1 MFIFKK
7 IFNKIKK
14 MKIILLGAPGSGKG
28 TQAELIKKELNLY
41 HISTGEL
48 IRKEL
53 DSNQEIKKLVKNG
66 KLLDDEII
74 LKLIEKTIKKIN
86 NILFDGFPRT
96 LNQAI
101 SLTKKN
107 IKIDYIIQ
115 IELEEKNIIKR
126 LKYRLTNKNKNY
138 NIINIKQKIKNKDD
152 LTGENL
158 KKRNDDK
165 IKIIRKRLLNHN
177 TNTTEILNWYAN
189 INTRL
194 IKINGN
200 NNINDIFEK
209 IINNIKIYEKNI

>member
-1 MFIFKK
+1 
-7 IFNKIKK
+7 

-28 TQAELIKKELNLY
+28 TQADLIKKKLNLH
-41 HISTGEL
+41 HISTGDL

-53 DSNQEIKKLVKNG
+53 DSNQEIKKLLKKGN
-66 KLLDDEII
+66 LLDDEII
-74 LKLIEKTIKKIN
+74 LNFIEKNIKEKN

-115 IELEEKNIIKR
+115 IEIEEKNIIKR

-138 NIINIKQKIKNKDD
+138 NIINIKLKIKDKDN
-152 LTGENL
+152 LTGENF

-165 IKIIRKRLLNHN
+165 IKIIKKRLLDHN
-177 TNTTEILNWYAN
+177 TNTTEILNWYKN
-189 INTRL
+189 INTPL

-200 NNINDIFEK
+200 NNVNDIFEK
-209 IINNIKIYEKNI
+209 IINNIKVYEKNI

>member
-1 MFIFKK
+1 
-7 IFNKIKK
+7 

-28 TQAELIKKELNLY
+28 TQAELIKKKLNLH

-53 DSNQEIKKLVKNG
+53 DSNQEIKKIVKKG

-74 LKLIEKTIKKIN
+74 LKFIEKNIKKIN
-86 NILFDGFPRT
+86 DILFDGFPRT

-115 IELEEKNIIKR
+115 IEIDEKNIIKR

-165 IKIIRKRLLNHN
+165 IKIIKKRLLDHN
-177 TNTTEILNWYAN
+177 TNTTEILNWYTN
-189 INTRL
+189 INTHL

-200 NNINDIFEK
+200 NNVDDIFEK
-209 IINNIKIYEKNI
+209 IINNIKFYEKNI

>member
-1 MFIFKK
+1 
-7 IFNKIKK
+7 

-28 TQAELIKKELNLY
+28 TQADIIKKKLNLH
-41 HISTGEL
+41 HISTGDL

-53 DSNQEIKKLVKNG
+53 DSNQEIKKLLKKGN
-66 KLLDDEII
+66 LLDDEII
-74 LKLIEKTIKKIN
+74 LNFIEKNIKEKN

-107 IKIDYIIQ
+107 IKIDYIIH
-115 IELEEKNIIKR
+115 IEIAEKNIIKR

-165 IKIIRKRLLNHN
+165 IKIIKKRLLDHN
-177 TNTTEILNWYAN
+177 ANTTEILNWYKN
-189 INTRL
+189 INTKL

-200 NNINDIFEK
+200 NNVNDIFEK

>member
-1 MFIFKK
+1 
-7 IFNKIKK
+7 

-28 TQAELIKKELNLY
+28 TQAELIKKKLNLH

-53 DSNQEIKKLVKNG
+53 DSNQEIKKIVKKG

-74 LKLIEKTIKKIN
+74 LKFIEKNIKKIN
-86 NILFDGFPRT
+86 DILFDGFPRT

-115 IELEEKNIIKR
+115 IEIDEKNIIKR

-165 IKIIRKRLLNHN
+165 IKIIKKRLLDHN
-177 TNTTEILNWYAN
+177 TNTTEILNWYTN
-189 INTRL
+189 INTHL
-194 IKINGN
+194 MKINGN
-200 NNINDIFEK
+200 NNVDDIFEK
-209 IINNIKIYEKNI
+209 IINNIKFYEKNI

>member
-1 MFIFKK
+1 
-7 IFNKIKK
+7 

-28 TQAELIKKELNLY
+28 TQAELIKKKLNLH

-53 DSNQEIKKLVKNG
+53 DSNQEIKKIVKKG

-74 LKLIEKTIKKIN
+74 LKFIEKNIKKIN
-86 NILFDGFPRT
+86 DILFDGFPRT

-107 IKIDYIIQ
+107 IKIDYIIH
-115 IELEEKNIIKR
+115 IEIEEKNIMKR
-126 LKYRLTNKNKNY
+126 LKYRLTNKNKSY

-165 IKIIRKRLLNHN
+165 IKTIKKRLSDHN
-177 TNTTEILNWYAN
+177 KNTTEILNWYTD
-189 INTRL
+189 INTHL

-200 NNINDIFEK
+200 NNANYIFEK
-209 IINNIKIYEKNI
+209 IINNIKFYDKNI

>member
-1 MFIFKK
+1 
-7 IFNKIKK
+7 

-28 TQAELIKKELNLY
+28 TQAELIKKKLNLH

-53 DSNQEIKKLVKNG
+53 DSNQEIKKIVKKG

-74 LKLIEKTIKKIN
+74 LKFIEKNIKKIN
-86 NILFDGFPRT
+86 DILFDGFPRT

-115 IELEEKNIIKR
+115 IEIDEKNIIKR

-165 IKIIRKRLLNHN
+165 IKIIKKRLLDHN
-177 TNTTEILNWYAN
+177 TNKTKKLNWYTN
-189 INTRL
+189 INTHL
-194 IKINGN
+194 MKINGN
-200 NNINDIFEK
+200 NNVDDIFEK
-209 IINNIKIYEKNI
+209 IINNIKFYEKNI